1 MAILRG
7 DAAAIHVGY
16 PLSHVNA
23 FQRVANRMRS
33 IIMSRAVGGACTGLI
48 EESYASKGFHIK
60 AKSCNWGPMAGFV
73 MEDPNLSKR
82 GPNDVGNQTG
92 DLLSGFNH
100 GATSVPL
107 YISNTRKRW
116 LQQNGYFTVIN
127 NANPNRPI
135 VRANQRATATGPAI
149 RTYEFKLKRCS
160 LGDLPPGGKGL
171 MWAVLYHNSDI
182 LHLDGSVDDDDN
194 HARAMVDPLGEG
206 VKTLGYRAAMTGD
219 YDLFALWAHKDHYS
233 PDKRIGGGSDKR
245 MTSHRRL
252 ERDISHGRVPREDP
266 HLGNMTGRLRMLR
279 DELNREI
286 KREGYAGGNMV
297 HHSDEAGRPFV
308 RDVDLPVIV
317 WVPGKDQ
324 CYALQELGDLRQF
337 IRTIVEPAG
346 FAPTFNPGWMKDLA
360 LGGGAI
366 SANALQQRKQAMG
379 L

>member
-82 GPNDVGNQTG
+82 TPDQVGKQTS
-92 DLLSGFNH
+92 DLLSGFHH

-116 LQQNGYFTVIN
+116 LEQSGYFHVVN
-127 NANPNRPI
+127 NANPDRPI
-135 VRANQRATATGPAI
+135 VQATQQSGGIAV
-149 RTYEFKLKRCS
+149 RTYRFRLKRCS
-160 LGDLPPGGKGL
+160 LGNLPPGGKGL
-171 MWAVLYHNSDI
+171 MWSIHYHHAPI
-182 LHLDGSVDDDDN
+182 THIDGDVDDDADQV
-194 HARAMVDPLGEG
+194 RAMVDPLGLG
-206 VKTLGYRAAMTGD
+206 SKTLGYRAAMTGD

-233 PDKRIGGGSDKR
+233 PERRIGSGSDQR

-308 RDVDLPVIV
+308 RDVDLPVIA
-317 WVPGKDQ
+317 WVPGKDE
-324 CYALQELGDLRQF
+324 CYALQELDDLRQF
-337 IRTIVEPAG
+337 IKTVVEPG
-346 FAPTFNPGWMKDLA
+346 GYAPTFNPGWMADLA

-366 SANALQQRKQAMG
+366 SANALRQRKQAMG